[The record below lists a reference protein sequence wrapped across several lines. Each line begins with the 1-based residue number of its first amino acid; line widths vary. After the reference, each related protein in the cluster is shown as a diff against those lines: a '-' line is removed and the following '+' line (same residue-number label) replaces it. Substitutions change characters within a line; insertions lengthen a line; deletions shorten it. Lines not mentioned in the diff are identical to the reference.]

1 MESPNFEL
9 NGWLSRTTLKKM
21 CYHYDWDVNLINNVL
36 SALAFLCKNF
46 ITMNKY
52 VCKKKEKYGPL
63 VFIRFFGKETM

>member
-21 CYHYDWDVNLINNVL
+21 CSHYDWDVNLINNVL

-52 VCKKKEKYGPL
+52 IRKIKYGDL
-63 VFIRFFGKETM
+63 VFIRFLGKETM